1 MGSALRFL
9 AYAVLAP
16 FAPLVRL
23 VMIFFAFLGFVA
35 CAIYRLLLHDP
46 QFPLESMLVMSLG
59 LCVGSAVFGA
69 LVRRLGAA

>member
-16 FAPLVRL
+16 IAPLVRF
-23 VMIFFAFLGFVA
+23 VMMFFAFLGFVA
-35 CAIYRLLLHDP
+35 CTIYRLLLHEP
-46 QFPLESMLVMSLG
+46 HFPLESMLLMSLA

-69 LVRRLGAA
+69 LIRRLGPV